1 MYINNCIYLSYL
13 KKIHI
18 ESALT
23 SRFNLRTFIELKI
36 VTKNIEIFL
45 STSYYHHPK
54 NILVFFLFF

>member
-23 SRFNLRTFIELKI
+23 SRFNLHTFVELKI
-36 VTKNIEIFL
+36 VTKN
-45 STSYYHHPK
+45 
-54 NILVFFLFF
+54 N